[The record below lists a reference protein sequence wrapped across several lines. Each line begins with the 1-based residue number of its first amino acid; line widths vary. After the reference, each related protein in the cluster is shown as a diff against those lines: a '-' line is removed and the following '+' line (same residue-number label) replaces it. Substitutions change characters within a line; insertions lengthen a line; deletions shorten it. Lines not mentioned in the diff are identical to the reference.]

1 MMSQPLVDS
10 ASIAAQY
17 STLTRSL
24 CDIAESYYYLGRLD
38 DALRLLDAGIQVITQ
53 PEVLPGDRALLLL
66 QRGKLRATTIFLANG
81 DVNATLADLA
91 HAQSFAAGIND
102 RRLLGQVLNLIG
114 QTYYFDI
121 LNNGGQDWST
131 PQTYFEKALEQQE
144 AIGDSAGACDSI
156 FQLGLL
162 HERKAEHDQAAEHY
176 RRVLDLTAQHNHKR
190 ERSYA
195 ARHLGFIYHRQGDL
209 EQARRLFEE
218 SLALREQI
226 GLKLYIP
233 FAQIALG
240 DVLLDQGDSAG
251 AIDRYWRAYKLAEEM
266 GLKAGLISA
275 LLSLG
280 YAHKEQ
286 QSLQQALDCFEHARA
301 VAQTIDFKRG
311 IVAAATEIE
320 AISKQLNESANGDD
334 IDN

>member
-1 MMSQPLVDS
+1 MSQPLVDS
-10 ASIAAQY
+10 TAIAAQY
-17 STLTRSL
+17 STLLRSL

-38 DALRLLDAGIQVITQ
+38 DALNLLDAGIQIAEQ
-53 PEVLPGDRALLLL
+53 REALPGDRALLLL
-66 QRGKLRATTIFLANG
+66 QRGKLGATKIFLAN
-81 DVNATLADLA
+81 NSLEATLADLA
-91 HAQSFAAGIND
+91 WAQQIAEEID
-102 RRLLGQVLNLIG
+102 DHRLLGSALNLIG
-114 QTYYFDI
+114 QAHYFNI
-121 LNNGGQDWST
+121 LSSGGQDWDA
-131 PQTYFEKALEQQE
+131 PRTYFQQALAEQE
-144 AIGDSAGACDSI
+144 AIYDTAGACDSI

-162 HERKAEHDQAAEHY
+162 HERKAEYDLAADHY
-176 RRVLDLTAQHNHKR
+176 RRVLDLTAQHDHRR

-195 ARHLGFIYHRQGDL
+195 ARHLGFIYHGQGDL

-251 AIDRYWRAYKLAEEM
+251 AMAQYQNAHRLAGEID
-266 GLKAGLISA
+266 LKAGLISA

-301 VAQTIDFKRG
+301 IAQTIDFKRG
-311 IVAAATEIE
+311 IAAAATEIE
-320 AISKQLNESANGDD
+320 AISKQLNESTNGDD
-334 IDN
+334 IDD